1 MCFLNIY
8 FTFIIE
14 PLALGSDDVSRGKQ
28 EMALLMFADLMD
40 HSNLCI
46 KYADSIY
53 TNPYFDFYLL
63 LFISYDRFLFNFG
76 QL

>member
-14 PLALGSDDVSRGKQ
+14 PLGSDDVSRGKQ